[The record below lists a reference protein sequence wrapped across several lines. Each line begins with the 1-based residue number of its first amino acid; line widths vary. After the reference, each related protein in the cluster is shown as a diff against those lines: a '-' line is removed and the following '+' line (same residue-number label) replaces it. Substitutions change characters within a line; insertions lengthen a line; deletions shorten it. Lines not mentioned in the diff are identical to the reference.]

1 MPAPSVSSPTFLLQT
16 DRQMKRRDKWTDRF
30 IDTSAVMRT
39 ASLKDLAP
47 VAPIM
52 NSCIAR
58 RLPACEPPLI
68 TFIHGTV
75 TNHVSQR
82 ARARE
87 RGGRGGGA
95 LTRICTENVYIHI
108 CMHARIQTCIHS
120 CIQFKSV
127 RMHTQAHAD
136 KHRDSKLKQASAH
149 IDRQKCTHSITEHSV
164 YAFMYCA
171 HMCMYVCL
179 YLCMMYVSLYAC
191 MFECMC
197 VCMCVCVSLSLSLCM
212 YVCMYVC
219 VYARMRMYVVQTRED
234 TGHDELLHAHH
245 VRIVLVQRHT
255 C

>member
-1 MPAPSVSSPTFLLQT
+1 
-16 DRQMKRRDKWTDRF
+16 
-30 IDTSAVMRT
+30 
-39 ASLKDLAP
+39 
-47 VAPIM
+47 
-52 NSCIAR
+52 
-58 RLPACEPPLI
+58 
-68 TFIHGTV
+68 
-75 TNHVSQR
+75 
-82 ARARE
+82 
-87 RGGRGGGA
+87 
-95 LTRICTENVYIHI
+95 
-108 CMHARIQTCIHS
+108 MHARIQTFIHS
-120 CIQFKSV
+120 CIQCKSV

-197 VCMCVCVSLSLSLCM
+197 VCMCVCVSLSLSVCM
-212 YVCMYVC
+212 CVCMMYVC